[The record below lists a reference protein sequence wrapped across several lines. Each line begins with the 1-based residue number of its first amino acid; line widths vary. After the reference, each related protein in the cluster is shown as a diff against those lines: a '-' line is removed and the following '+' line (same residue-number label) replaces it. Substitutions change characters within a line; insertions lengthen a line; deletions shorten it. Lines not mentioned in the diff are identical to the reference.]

1 MDQVFNTLTK
11 SLSILRT
18 NPYASATTNL
28 FLVLYAGLAA
38 PSLPS
43 NIASLFE
50 HSVFKLLILFLV
62 VVLLGGNNPTTALL
76 VAIGFAV
83 SMNTLSK
90 YRVFTMANE
99 LSSLVNVAK
108 GSKRKSDTAYGP
120 NGLKQNRPTEETVWS
135 SQGGTSRVSM
145 RGYDYA
151 HDADKNLLPGGHGD
165 MTANVPMADPAS
177 GNLSGYQSGPTM
189 ATIGTADSQL

>member
-11 SLSILRT
+11 SLSFLRT

-38 PSLPS
+38 PALPS

-76 VAIGFAV
+76 VAIGFVV

-99 LSSLVNVAK
+99 LTSAGF
-108 GSKRKSDTAYGP
+108 GSVGTKHSDNAHGP
-120 NGLKQNRPTEETVWS
+120 NGLRQNRPAEETEWS
-135 SQGGTSRVSM
+135 SNGPSSRVSM
-145 RGYDYA
+145 RGYEYA
-151 HDADKNLLPGGHGD
+151 HEAEQNLLPGGHGNMSD
-165 MTANVPMADPAS
+165 NIPMSDPAS
-177 GNLSGYQSGPTM
+177 GNLTGYQGGDH
-189 ATIGTADSQL
+189 ATIGTPDSQL